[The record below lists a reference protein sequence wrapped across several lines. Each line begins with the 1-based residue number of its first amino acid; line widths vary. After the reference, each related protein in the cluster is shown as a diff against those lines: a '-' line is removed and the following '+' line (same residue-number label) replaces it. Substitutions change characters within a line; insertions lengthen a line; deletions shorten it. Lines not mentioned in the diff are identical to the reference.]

1 MNYAEISQAVSGWLN
16 KDSLDKVMPILI
28 RFGQRDLEDNLRI
41 RPMEYHPATA
51 SIAAATAS
59 LALPSDFLEL
69 IFLELIQGTTRYV
82 VDGRETVRVLH
93 TERPATTETGVPR
106 KLTRIADDF
115 YFDVITDVA
124 YTRDWSYYRRLPV
137 LTSSTTVPQGGVAPN
152 SNWWS
157 EQAEEA
163 FIMSTLNK
171 ASMYITGIS
180 AEDKKKWKEAAFETR
195 EALRLRFAGEETGG
209 AVHRSKPFSL

>member
-1 MNYAEISQAVSGWLN
+1 MNYAEISQAVSDWLN

-59 LALPSDFLEL
+59 LVLPSDFLEL

-82 VDGRETVRVLH
+82 VDGREAVRVLH

-137 LTSSTTVPQGGVAPN
+137 LVASAAGTPAGN

-157 EQAEEA
+157 ENAEEA
-163 FIMSTLNK
+163 LIMSILNK
-171 ASMYITGIS
+171 ASLYITGVS
-180 AEDKKKWKEAAFETR
+180 KEDKEKWKEAALQTR
-195 EALRLRFAGEETGG
+195 EVLRLRFAAEETGG
-209 AVHRSKPFSL
+209 ATHRSKPFSL